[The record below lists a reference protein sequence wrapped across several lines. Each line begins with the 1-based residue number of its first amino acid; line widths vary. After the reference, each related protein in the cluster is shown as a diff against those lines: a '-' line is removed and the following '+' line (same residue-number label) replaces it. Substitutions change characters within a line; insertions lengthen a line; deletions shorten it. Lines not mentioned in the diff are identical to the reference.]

1 MNGRHSLWLAS
12 SLADDARRRAA
23 RTRRSAGYRI
33 EAAVKAESKPAPQRG
48 WIARILRPATGRP
61 NAAG

>member
-23 RTRRSAGYRI
+23 EARRSAGYRI
-33 EAAVKAESKPAPQRG
+33 EASVKLDPRPAPQRG
-48 WIARILRPATGRP
+48 LIARILRPATGRP
-61 NAAG
+61 NVAG